1 MKHRKTWMAL
11 LLCAALL
18 LSGCAGKQEDA
29 DIPKGTELRL
39 SDV

>member
-1 MKHRKTWMAL
+1 MAL

-29 DIPKGTELRL
+29 KEETSPKGTELRL